1 MSDKRATRLI
11 EDPHT
16 GRTIRV
22 PAHIYAP
29 ERTRANV
36 PMREW
41 LKRSSE
47 A

>member
-1 MSDKRATRLI
+1 MTTTKSTRVVT
-11 EDPHT
+11 DPQT

-29 ERTRANV
+29 EPRKAAV

-41 LKRSSE
+41 LARNAS
-47 A
+47 